1 MVRSI
6 VAYCTYVLATVCAYG
21 FGVIYCAVEI
31 SSTQDKNAVGK
42 LKREQ
47 LCADLRN
54 KGLRRP
60 FVARR
65 CSQN

>member
-31 SSTQDKNAVGK
+31 SSTQDKNADGK
-42 LKREQ
+42 LIKREQ
-47 LCADLRN
+47 LYRSFSALTTFNEWSTR
-54 KGLRRP
+54 G
-60 FVARR
+60 
-65 CSQN
+65 S